1 MASTRSNLET
11 PVRDRVSNLCHN
23 AVRMRTSVCNTVRV
37 CGKYR
42 TSSVPARAPRQ
53 PLCRRP
59 KRAGSLPSGCL
70 RRDGLGG
77 GTSTQGGRR
86 DASRRRGRLRP
97 RRPPLLRRGAR
108 PTSSSS
114 VSASRQRRSREAS
127 SGVLTLLLGR
137 RVPCQPR
144 AGVASGVTVGL
155 ASRRPKSAPRAPSSR
170 IHLAACGALVR
181 SLSRRALSLSQHSSD
196 STCRARQADT
206 PRGREDGG
214 KRLTDPALPPA
225 IGDEIGCAGV
235 RRRQSSREQPEAGLT
250 PLMWR

>member
-1 MASTRSNLET
+1 MRGQSQFFSEKTHAI
-11 PVRDRVSNLCHN
+11 VREHFVLLAPRPISRVFHSAKSDGCRRAPPRLR
-23 AVRMRTSVCNTVRV
+23 AAPSGGRL
-37 CGKYR
+37 
-42 TSSVPARAPRQ
+42 PAQVHPRLRAPRQ

-170 IHLAACGALVR
+170 IHLAARGALGAASAGAR
-181 SLSRRALSLSQHSSD
+181 SL
-196 STCRARQADT
+196 
-206 PRGREDGG
+206 
-214 KRLTDPALPPA
+214 
-225 IGDEIGCAGV
+225 
-235 RRRQSSREQPEAGLT
+235 
-250 PLMWR
+250 